1 MSELSDISTE
11 NARTAGSPTDN
22 TMMHGVTEKTATSAS
37 FSEQVKST
45 LGKFFPF
52 TMGLG
57 TGDKIDTQEGE
68 EGNEKFDDFEP
79 QVSPN
84 SSTHENEASTNME
97 TGYSY
102 HFGVVRTINT
112 SFDGIEQSREFMTKT
127 ILEVQPGKN
136 RNTGSSIT
144 PAEPAA
150 DYEETSRQRGKTRV
164 STTIKLPETNRV
176 TPPLRTP

>member
-1 MSELSDISTE
+1 
-11 NARTAGSPTDN
+11 
-22 TMMHGVTEKTATSAS
+22 
-37 FSEQVKST
+37 
-45 LGKFFPF
+45 
-52 TMGLG
+52 MGLG

-79 QVSPN
+79 QVSLN
-84 SSTHENEASTNME
+84 SSTHEKEASTNME

-112 SFDGIEQSREFMTKT
+112 SFDGKEQSREFMTKT
-127 ILEVQPGKN
+127 IWEVQPGKN

>member
-136 RNTGSSIT
+136 RNTGQVSHQRNQRLIMKKHRDR
-144 PAEPAA
+144 EVKL
-150 DYEETSRQRGKTRV
+150 ESR
-164 STTIKLPETNRV
+164 
-176 TPPLRTP
+176 PPSNCLKPIG